1 MENLLKRVLGDFYK
15 VTLDILIDEEVDMGA
30 FHELDASTLKELG
43 MSCLFV

>member
-30 FHELDASTLKELG
+30 FQRFNVEGLG